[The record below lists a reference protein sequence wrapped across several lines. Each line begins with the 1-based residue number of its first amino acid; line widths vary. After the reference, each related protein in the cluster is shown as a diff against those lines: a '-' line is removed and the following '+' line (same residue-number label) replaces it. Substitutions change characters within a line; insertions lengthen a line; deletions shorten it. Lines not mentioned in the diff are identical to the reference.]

1 MKQTNRTNKKAVRA
15 ISVLIAACLIA
26 CAVLLGFEARD
37 KSEHYGG
44 LNNIAEV
51 FAASGI
57 NGNEARVLAVCRSTF
72 KYRGKYYRAK
82 AEYIAQATAKMNED
96 DVNLTPEQANK
107 AINRIYG
114 SILRGI
120 NEGYLY
126 EVKTEPVTEKPTTEA
141 TTESTTE
148 KTEATTETTTEAATE
163 KTTEETGGNNG
174 GDTGKGK
181 DIYGVDIPVD
191 ETGAIILDQIPK
203 SDIEV
208 GGNDEDE
215 LFTYEDR
222 KSDDISERPEEDK
235 SNGKVVYDEDEGALY
250 VGDKDTDTLKKL
262 DRFIPVWLSRTLLI
276 LGIVCSVITIY
287 VFLHALISSCFIWS
301 NKSHKGKRKGHTKR
315 RKLRKF
321 FRKLLML
328 DIAVELIIIMVLAVA
343 YLGIFRTDSVMANL
357 NTSGYFRYEYALY
370 LTSAENIVDA
380 DTDKDITDKD
390 SNKDATVT
398 DADSDKDVT
407 DADSDASG
415 ILNYEE
421 FLFKARKEVT
431 TVLSD
436 PTAKVKDSVLKVS
449 VADYISKLKAE
460 LMTVLKS
467 LLPAVLIGLI
477 INIVLIIFVD
487 GIRHRGVRFIAIG
500 FAVAGFANLIAAI
513 VCTIIRPY
521 AKLYV
526 EPDYLYLFI
535 KDMGAYMNHLGIII
549 SSFAVAIGIILLG
562 VYISMKKALESK

>member
-1 MKQTNRTNKKAVRA
+1 MKQTNRTNIKAVRA

-148 KTEATTETTTEAATE
+148 KTEATTETTTEATTE

-215 LFTYEDR
+215 LFTFEDR
-222 KSDDISERPEEDK
+222 KTDDISERPDEDK

-250 VGDKDTDTLKKL
+250 VGDKNTDTLKKL

-301 NKSHKGKRKGHTKR
+301 NRGRKGKRKGHTKR

-328 DIAVELIIIMVLAVA
+328 DIALELIIIMVLAVA

-370 LTSAENIVDA
+370 LTSTENIVE
-380 DTDKDITDKD
+380 
-390 SNKDATVT
+390 
-398 DADSDKDVT
+398 
-407 DADSDASG
+407 SDASG

-436 PTAKVKDSVLKVS
+436 PTAKVKDSVLNVS

-460 LMTVLKS
+460 LMTVLRS

-549 SSFAVAIGIILLG
+549 SSFAVAIGIILFG